1 MRKGEGMGGEKIFYR
16 GESKRRLKENF
27 HRFSIMDPD
36 RVADGVRP
44 VFKPLPP
51 PPHPLYANRFVGES
65 SLATLVHRDQPY
77 RHHAGNVD
85 FLRV

>member
-1 MRKGEGMGGEKIFYR
+1 
-16 GESKRRLKENF
+16 
-27 HRFSIMDPD
+27 MDPD

-44 VFKPLPP
+44 VFKPLLLS
-51 PPHPLYANRFVGES
+51 LYANRFVGES
-65 SLATLVHRDQPY
+65 SLATLVHRDHI